1 MGAIS
6 VQLDSPAFAALSR
19 ERQLRVACNEFIGTV
34 MFGEM
39 LREARESTL
48 NGDLLSSSAQ
58 KVFQS
63 QLDDVLIQQAMS
75 GSHEQSTFGA
85 LGEALYRSV
94 SGRPQAPPPTLSVEG

>member
-1 MGAIS
+1 MSAIS
-6 VQLDSPAFAALSR
+6 VQLDSPAFSAMSQA
-19 ERQLRVACNEFIGTV
+19 RQLRAACNEFIGSV

-48 NGDLLSSSAQ
+48 NSNLLSSNAQ

-63 QLDDVLIQQAMS
+63 QLDDVLIQQAMG

-85 LGEALYRSV
+85 LGEALYRSM
-94 SGRPQAPPPTLSVEG
+94 SARPQAAPPTLSVEG